1 MQCINER
8 EQTIWQF
15 AIVRNKL
22 MSVINAS
29 VMLLTMNFVNNIVK
43 VVCKSTQLSP
53 HGSTATVY
61 FHNVMTKFMINNR
74 TDSWKSRADCR
85 LQTADY
91 RLQTTDYRL
100 QTAYSGP
107 QTVDYKRPWLTA
119 GRKSWRPQSLV
130 LHNPCRFEIM
140 TLWPN
145 ERQL

>member
-29 VMLLTMNFVNNIVK
+29 VMLLTMNFVNNIIK
-43 VVCKSTQLSP
+43 VVCKSTQLSL

-61 FHNVMTKFMINNR
+61 FHKVMTKFMINNR
-74 TDSWKSRADCR
+74 RDTWKSRVWH
-85 LQTADY
+85 LQTA
-91 RLQTTDYRL
+91 DYRL

-119 GRKSWRPQSLV
+119 GRKSWRPQSLI

-140 TLWPN
+140 TLWPH